1 MSAYANGG
9 GAWSPV
15 PVRSRSPRLGG
26 GGGSGPPGVRE
37 LAEEVERLEIDG
49 DGDRQRLLHEYDIE
63 VEVSGEGAPAPVD
76 GFEAAGLAPAV
87 LRNVARRGYESP
99 TPLQR
104 YAIPIVV
111 AGRDLV
117 ACAQEQTGREKT
129 AAFCIPVVSGL
140 VAAAAAG
147 GGSGCWRRDG
157 RSLFDRPGP
166 VTPRALVLAPTRE
179 LANQI
184 YEEANNFSFQTELRV
199 VVAYGGIRMHDQLHD
214 LKSGVD
220 LLVATPGRLVD
231 MVEGSWVSL
240 EAIKYLVMDEVDR
253 MLHMGFEPHIRRIV
267 DSMPKESVRQTLL
280 FSATLPPKIQSLA
293 SEFLYKHISI
303 TVERIGSS
311 TGLVEHKVEFVNDG
325 EKRGFLLDL
334 FQEQSVGVANSKK
347 PLTLIF
353 VETKQEANSLQ
364 NWLCS
369 KGFSAT
375 VIHGDRKQQE
385 RESALRSF
393 RSGTTPIMVATN
405 VASSGLDVPNVAH
418 VINYDLPKSM
428 EDYVHRVGR
437 TRRGGEAGTATA
449 FFAESN
455 HPLAKGLVELMTNAN
470 MSVPEW
476 LLEYAARPCY
486 GGSHN
491 GARGQRG
498 SGGFGGRN
506 YRRHSDNGYGGG
518 CYGYGSGG
526 GGGGGYFGRGGE
538 FGGGSCS
545 L

>member
-1 MSAYANGG
+1 MAAYANGG

-15 PVRSRSPRLGG
+15 SVRSRSPRRGG
-26 GGGSGPPGVRE
+26 GGRDGSGAGVRD
-37 LAEEVERLEIDG
+37 LAEEVERRDIGG
-49 DGDRQRLLHEYDIE
+49 DGERRLRHEHDIQ

-87 LRNVARRGYESP
+87 LRNVARCGYESP
-99 TPLQR
+99 APLQR
-104 YAIPIVV
+104 YAIPIVM

-117 ACAQEQTGREKT
+117 ACAQAGREKT

-147 GGSGCWRRDG
+147 GGRSGYGRCDR
-157 RSLFDRPGP
+157 RSLFGSPA
-166 VTPRALVLAPTRE
+166 TPRALVLAPTRE
-179 LANQI
+179 LAKQI
-184 YEEANNFSFQTELRV
+184 YEEANNLSFQTELRV
-199 VVAYGGIRMHDQLHD
+199 VVAHGGIRMHDQLHD

-240 EAIKYLVMDEVDR
+240 EAIKYLVMDEVDI
-253 MLHMGFEPHIRRIV
+253 MLHMGFEPHIRRIA
-267 DSMPKESVRQTLL
+267 DSMPKESITQTLL
-280 FSATLPPKIQSLA
+280 FSATLPPEIQSLA
-293 SEFLYKHISI
+293 SEFLYNHISI
-303 TVERIGSS
+303 TVGRIGSS
-311 TGLVEHKVEFVNDG
+311 TDLVENKIEFVNDG

-334 FQEQSVGVANSKK
+334 FQEQSVGVANSKLQK

-375 VIHGDRKQQE
+375 AIHGDRKQKE

-418 VINYDLPKSM
+418 VINYDLPKSI

-437 TRRGGEAGTATA
+437 TGRGGEAGTATA

-470 MSVPEW
+470 RSVPEW

-486 GGSHN
+486 GGSHY

-506 YRRHSDNGYGGG
+506 YRRHSDYGYGGG

-526 GGGGGYFGRGGE
+526 GGGYFGGGGE
-538 FGGGSCS
+538 YGDGSCS